1 MSKAQEVKVVFVA
14 DMVIR
19 STSVNG
25 GTTDTKVRVPGPGRL
40 TQRATRLEGGKR
52 ITACRTAPRRTTRA
66 QTVNLRC
73 LQTYGTKMARRK
85 GPVVV
90 RLCTTFRPTDGTA
103 TTKCRRVTL
112 ASTKPNYTG

>member
-1 MSKAQEVKVVFVA
+1 M
-14 DMVIR
+14 
-19 STSVNG
+19 
-25 GTTDTKVRVPGPGRL
+25 PGPGTL
-40 TQRATRLEGGKR
+40 TQRATRRYAGKS
-52 ITACRTAPRRTTRA
+52 ITACRTAPRKPTRA